1 MLNKI
6 KNSTGGIFT
15 YQGRREAE
23 VDETSRGKIAR
34 PLATIEKRKIFTAE
48 STLDSPLKCRQLR
61 SKEKVN

>member
-48 STLDSPLKCRQLR
+48 SYIG
-61 SKEKVN
+61 